1 MAWLDPAIQGP
12 RGKAYHN
19 VSLARRDHN
28 EPQAPT
34 QSGADSF
41 CLITVASLSSHF
53 DGVGRRALELAAHR
67 DPIGLHH
74 CVAQLIGRG

>member
-1 MAWLDPAIQGP
+1 MAGLDPAIQGL

-19 VSLARRDHN
+19 VSLARLDHN
-28 EPQAPT
+28 KPQAPT

-41 CLITVASLSSHF
+41 CLITVTSLSSPL
-53 DGVGRRALELAAHR
+53 DGGGRRALELAAHR

-74 CVAQLIGRG
+74 RAAQLIGRG